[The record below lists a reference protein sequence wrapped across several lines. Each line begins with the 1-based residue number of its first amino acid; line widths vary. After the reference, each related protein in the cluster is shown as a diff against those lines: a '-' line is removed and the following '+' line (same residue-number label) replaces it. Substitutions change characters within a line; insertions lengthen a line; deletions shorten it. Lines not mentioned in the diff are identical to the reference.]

1 MDNADYLDVALR
13 LTNAT
18 LTDVEALRAALH
30 DEPWWSSRAGDKD
43 LDALRPVA
51 DGLRR
56 ALAAAVAADNDGVQR
71 EVNAL
76 LAEHPLR
83 PRLSEGHASEANW
96 HIHMADPGESPATEV
111 AAAAAWGLAHGIVHF
126 GPNRFGHCGAAD
138 CDNYY
143 LDTSTNRAKRFC
155 SPRCANRVHVAA
167 FRSRQREVWS
177 SSDGDGAGARRS

>member
-18 LTDVEALRAALH
+18 LDDVEALRATLH
-30 DEPWWSSRAGDKD
+30 DEPWWSTRATEADVA
-43 LDALRPVA
+43 ALRPVA
-51 DGLRR
+51 AGLRR
-56 ALAAAVAADNDGVQR
+56 ALACAVAADDEGVLR

-76 LAEHPLR
+76 LAACPPG
-83 PRLSEGHASEANW
+83 PRLSAGHAAEANW
-96 HIHMADPGESPATEV
+96 HIHMADPDASPATEV
-111 AAAAAWGLAHGIVHF
+111 AAAAAWGLAHGVAHH
-126 GPNRFGHCGAAD
+126 GLDRWGRCGAAD

-167 FRSRQREVWS
+167 FRSRRRE
-177 SSDGDGAGARRS
+177 G

>member
-18 LTDVEALRAALH
+18 LSDVPALRAALH
-30 DEPWWSSRAGDKD
+30 DEPWWSSRAGEED
-43 LDALRPVA
+43 LAALRPVA
-51 DGLRR
+51 AGLRR
-56 ALAAAVAADNDGVQR
+56 TLERAVAADPDGVLR

-83 PRLSEGHASEANW
+83 PRLSAGHSAEPNW
-96 HIHMADPGESPATEV
+96 HIHLADTSESPATEV
-111 AAAAAWGLAHGIVHF
+111 AAAAAWGLAHGIMHH
-126 GPNRFGHCGAAD
+126 GPGRFGHCGAAD
-138 CDNYY
+138 CDNFY

-167 FRSRQREVWS
+167 FRSRRRE
-177 SSDGDGAGARRS
+177 G

>member
-18 LTDVEALRAALH
+18 LSDVAGPACGAARGAVVVH
-30 DEPWWSSRAGDKD
+30 RAGEAD
-43 LDALRPVA
+43 LAALRPVA
-51 DGLRR
+51 AGLRR
-56 ALAAAVAADNDGVQR
+56 ALACVVAADADGVLR

-76 LAEHPLR
+76 LAAHPLR
-83 PRLSEGHASEANW
+83 PRLSAGHSAE
-96 HIHMADPGESPATEV
+96 PE
-111 AAAAAWGLAHGIVHF
+111 LAHPHG
-126 GPNRFGHCGAAD
+126 GPDRAPGHGGGGRGGLGPRARHRPLRPDRWGHCGAAD

-167 FRSRQREVWS
+167 FRSRRR
-177 SSDGDGAGARRS
+177 DG